1 MLNVDL
7 NISCW
12 RFLYV
17 RIPCSLSTF
26 AKVYFWIIHGDHFGG
41 AIFNDD
47 VQLVISIS
55 FFTSIE
61 TIEWYH
67 RFSIS
72 RFLERERLKMSSVII
87 FNNGEEVGIVRHGR
101 LASSKKV
108 KCKEH
113 FTLVS
118 LSSFNLISS
127 WKVTE
132 QENGR
137 HNRRLRF
144 HHLLELTPS

>member
-1 MLNVDL
+1 
-7 NISCW
+7 
-12 RFLYV
+12 
-17 RIPCSLSTF
+17 
-26 AKVYFWIIHGDHFGG
+26 
-41 AIFNDD
+41 
-47 VQLVISIS
+47 
-55 FFTSIE
+55 
-61 TIEWYH
+61 
-67 RFSIS
+67 
-72 RFLERERLKMSSVII
+72 MSSIII

-108 KCKEH
+108 ECKEH

-118 LSSFNLISS
+118 LSSYNLISS

-144 HHLLELTPS
+144 HHLLEVTPL